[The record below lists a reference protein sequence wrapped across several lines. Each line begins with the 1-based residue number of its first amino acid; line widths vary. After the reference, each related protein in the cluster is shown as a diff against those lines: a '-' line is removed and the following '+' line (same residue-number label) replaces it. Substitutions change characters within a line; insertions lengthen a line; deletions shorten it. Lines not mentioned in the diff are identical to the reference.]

1 MAIGVTTRCTPRK
14 SQPKSY
20 PPLGSENQA
29 SLEGSLI
36 LLAIATK
43 EKGASRVHDC
53 QAIGGSVKKD
63 RPGWEGENVG
73 GRFQHPVIQMCWL

>member
-43 EKGASRVHDC
+43 EKGASRVNDC
-53 QAIGGSVKKD
+53 KAIGGSGGWKKIAQ
-63 RPGWEGENVG
+63 G
-73 GRFQHPVIQMCWL
+73 GRVSLGKAHVPACAGLGG